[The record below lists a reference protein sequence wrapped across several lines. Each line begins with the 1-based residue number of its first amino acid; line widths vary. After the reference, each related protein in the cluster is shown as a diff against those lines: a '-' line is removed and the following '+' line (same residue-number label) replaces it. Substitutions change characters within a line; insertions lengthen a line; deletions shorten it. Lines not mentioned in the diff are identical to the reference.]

1 MTRLLFVLLL
11 VALLVAQRG
20 FAQGQLVWEAGLSP
34 ERYAGKQ
41 VRYPNVAAPGPAA
54 NAVTIGL
61 IDSGIT
67 PDHPQLSAYMVAAKD
82 FTGEGL
88 QDVLGHGT
96 ALALVAVFDHPDARV
111 KLVSA
116 KVATRSGAVREGA
129 LLDAIDWVV
138 RQGATAVHIGA
149 SFHGS
154 RAHYRE
160 VCEAIS
166 RHWNVVFFAAV
177 GTFSPPREQY
187 PANCRIGNLHP
198 VWADPAQPR
207 HYNLVLH

>member
-1 MTRLLFVLLL
+1 MRLLVLLL
-11 VALLVAQRG
+11 LFPCAAL
-20 FAQGQLVWEAGLSP
+20 AQGQLVWEAGLSP
-34 ERYAGKQ
+34 ERYAGRQ
-41 VRYPNVAAPGPAA
+41 IRYPGVAAPGPAA
-54 NAVTIGL
+54 NAVTIAL
-61 IDSGIT
+61 IDSGVAR
-67 PDHPQLSAYMVAAKD
+67 DHAQLDPYVVAAKD

-88 QDVLGHGT
+88 HDTLGHGT
-96 ALALVAVFDHPDARV
+96 ALALIAVFEHPDARV

-116 KVATRSGAVREGA
+116 KVAERSGAVRERA

-149 SFHGS
+149 SFQGT
-154 RAHYRE
+154 RRHYSAL
-160 VCEAIS
+160 CDAIA
-166 RHWNVVFFAAV
+166 RHWNVTFFAAV

-207 HYNLVLH
+207 NYNLVLH